1 MQWLFCLDFGEQNVE
16 KLLCQESTMN
26 VGALAAVASP
36 TLSQAAYKY
45 KFVKIVI

>member
-1 MQWLFCLDFGEQNVE
+1 MAILLLYWGEQNVE
-16 KLLCQESTMN
+16 KLLCQEPTMN